1 MWGGVSPSHWVLPLG
16 LESWDVYAPSATVKS
31 FLDFHV
37 KCRVYAF
44 SLQKKLLMSRN
55 REGEERNLPL
65 GDIDVKRRGMVE
77 TFARG
82 LTPQPPPRQLP
93 R

>member
-1 MWGGVSPSHWVLPLG
+1 MH
-16 LESWDVYAPSATVKS
+16 
-31 FLDFHV
+31 FH
-37 KCRVYAF
+37 C
-44 SLQKKLLMSRN
+44 KKLLMSRN